1 MAHVSVRARPGRA
14 WWRPEYET
22 AASVYDR
29 GVADGS
35 YRQVSFDVWQRMA
48 KGWDRDRR
56 WLWDSSRAVGEWMVK
71 ALAPRPGQT
80 VLELACGTGE
90 TGFAAAAVLGDE
102 GVLIST
108 DFAPN
113 MVEAA
118 RAESQRLGL
127 GNVVHREL
135 DAERMDLDDDSVDGV
150 LCRWGYMLMADPAA
164 ALRETRRVLRAG
176 GGLALSVWGAP
187 ERNPWASLPGRVLL
201 EQSGASAPDPSAPG
215 IFAMADPQRTRSLL
229 SAAGFELQRME
240 ELELSWRFE
249 DFDGYWRYLTQLAGG
264 IAVAIAALPEH
275 DQRTLRGRVEKAIE
289 RYRSNG
295 GYELPGVVQN
305 TLAT

>member
-1 MAHVSVRARPGRA
+1 MVGPKYT
-14 WWRPEYET
+14 W

-29 GVADGS
+29 GVADGG
-35 YRQVSFDVWQRMA
+35 YRQVSLDLWQRMA
-48 KGWDRDRR
+48 KGWDRERR
-56 WLWDSSRAVGEWMVK
+56 WLWGASHAVGEWMVQ

-127 GNVVHREL
+127 RNVVHREL
-135 DAERMDLDDDSVDGV
+135 DAERMDLEDDSVDGV

-164 ALRETRRVLRAG
+164 ALRETRRVLRGG

-187 ERNPWASLPGRVLL
+187 DRNPWASLPGRVLL
-201 EQSGASAPDPSAPG
+201 EYTGAPAPDASAPG
-215 IFAMADPQRTRSLL
+215 IFAMADPERTRSLL
-229 SAAGFELQRME
+229 STAGFEVQRME
-240 ELELSWRFE
+240 ELVLSWRFE
-249 DFDGYWRYLTQLAGG
+249 DFDGYWRYLTQLAG
-264 IAVAIAALPEH
+264 AVAVVIAALSDH
-275 DQRTLRGRVEKAIE
+275 DQRALRERVEKAIE
-289 RYRSNG
+289 DYRSNG
-295 GYELPGVVQN
+295 GYELPGVAQN